1 VTEADAGAWRRLD
14 RRMLLIHPIQELPR
28 ALPAL
33 LAAFVAGN
41 GSGRGLLWTAAAL
54 VITLGF
60 AFSRWFTTRYRL
72 TEDRVE
78 VGSGLFQRRVRAV
91 SRDRIRTVDVTARAM
106 HRLLGL
112 ARVDVGTGRSDRSG
126 DGGVRLDGL
135 TEAEAARLRQ
145 ELLHR
150 GRAQAAADDETAD
163 AHATPDAP
171 ATAGGHAAG
180 TAPAPVPAAAAAPE
194 TELAR
199 LDPTW
204 VRFAPFT
211 LSGVVSIAVVA
222 GFVLNALNE
231 AGFDPANWGPAR
243 HLADSVGHAPVVL
256 TALVLTALAIVAVV
270 IASTVGYAL
279 AFWDFRLT
287 RHPGG
292 TLHVTRGLITTRA
305 TTIEERRLHGAEISE
320 PLLLRMATGARL
332 IAIATGLRVGRG
344 AERGGS
350 LLVPPAPRAAV
361 GGVAAQV
368 IGDPAPMTCPLVEHG
383 PRARRR
389 RYTRALAG
397 WVPAAAALAIAHW
410 AAGAPA
416 WLPAAALVLLP
427 IAAALAA
434 DRYRSLGHAVSGPR
448 LVVRSGSLIRRRC
461 VLSAEGIIGWN
472 VERSLFQRRAGL
484 VTLTATTAAGEQ
496 HYDMQDVELGEA
508 LRVARALVPGLV
520 EPFLERPPVEGQAA
534 AREASS
540 AAGGS
545 PASSAHSRV
554 R

>member
-1 VTEADAGAWRRLD
+1 VTAAEPQAWRRLD
-14 RRMLLIHPIQELPR
+14 RRMLLIHPVQELPR

-41 GSGRGLLWTAAAL
+41 GSGQGLIWTAAAL

-60 AFSRWFTTRYRL
+60 AFSRWFTTRYRV

-112 ARVDVGTGRSDRSG
+112 ARVDVGTGRSDREG

-135 TEAEAARLRQ
+135 TAAEAAGLRQ

-150 GRAQAAADDETAD
+150 RA
-163 AHATPDAP
+163 AP
-171 ATAGGHAAG
+171 GA
-180 TAPAPVPAAAAAPE
+180 PAAAAPGDDSTEGALAAGAPPADPPE

-199 LDPTW
+199 LDPSW
-204 VRFAPFT
+204 VRYAPFT
-211 LSGVVSIAVVA
+211 LSGVVSVGVVL
-222 GFVLNALNE
+222 GFVLNAANE
-231 AGFDPANWGPAR
+231 AGFDLEDWGPAR
-243 HLADSVGHAPVVL
+243 SLADDLGHAPVVL
-256 TALVLTALAIVAVV
+256 VAAGLTVLAVVVIV

-292 TLHVTRGLITTRA
+292 TVHVTRGLITTRA
-305 TTIEERRLHGAEISE
+305 TTIEERRLHGVEISE
-320 PLLLRMATGARL
+320 PLLLRAVAGARL

-350 LLVPPAPRAAV
+350 LLVPPAARAEV
-361 GGVAAQV
+361 ERVA
-368 IGDPAPMTCPLVEHG
+368 GDVLRTTEPITVDLVEHG

-397 WVPAAAALAIAHW
+397 WALLVIALAVAHW
-410 AAGAPA
+410 AVDAPT
-416 WLPAAALVLLP
+416 WLPVAGLVLLP
-427 IAAALAA
+427 VAAALAA
-434 DRYRSLGHAVSGPR
+434 DRYRSLGHAIADGR
-448 LVVRSGSLIRRRC
+448 LVVRSGSLVRRRC
-461 VLSAEGIIGWN
+461 AVAAEGIIGWN
-472 VERSLFQRRAGL
+472 VERSFFQRRAGL
-484 VTLTATTAAGEQ
+484 ATLVATTAAGHQ
-496 HYDMQDVELGEA
+496 HYDVQDVALAEA
-508 LRVARALVPGLV
+508 LGLADDLVPGLLW
-520 EPFLERPPVEGQAA
+520 PFLESNVGPTP
-534 AREASS
+534 S
-540 AAGGS
+540 
-545 PASSAHSRV
+545 
-554 R
+554 

>member
-1 VTEADAGAWRRLD
+1 
-14 RRMLLIHPIQELPR
+14 MLLIHPVQEIPR

-41 GSGRGLLWTAAAL
+41 GSGQGLIWTAAAL

-60 AFSRWFTTRYRL
+60 AFSRWFTTRYRV
-72 TEDRVE
+72 TDDRVE

-112 ARVDVGTGRSDRSG
+112 ARVDVGTGRSDREG

-135 TEAEAARLRQ
+135 TAAEAAGLRQ

-150 GRAQAAADDETAD
+150 RAVPAPGDAPADEAAQAA
-163 AHATPDAP
+163 P
-171 ATAGGHAAG
+171 AG
-180 TAPAPVPAAAAAPE
+180 PPE

-204 VRFAPFT
+204 IRYAPFT
-211 LSGVVSIAVVA
+211 LSGVVSVGVVL
-222 GFVLNALNE
+222 GFVLNAANE
-231 AGFDPANWGPAR
+231 AHFDLEDWGPAR
-243 HLADSVGHAPVVL
+243 HLADDLGHAPVVL
-256 TALVLTALAIVAVV
+256 VGLAVTVLALVVIV

-320 PLLLRMATGARL
+320 PLLLRAVAGARL

-350 LLVPPAPRAAV
+350 LLVPPAARAEV
-361 GGVAAQV
+361 ERVA
-368 IGDPAPMTCPLVEHG
+368 GDVLRTTEPITVDLVEHG

-389 RYTRALAG
+389 RYTRALGG
-397 WVPAAAALAIAHW
+397 WALLVVALTVTHW
-410 AAGAPA
+410 AIDAPA
-416 WLPAAALVLLP
+416 WLPIAGALLGPV
-427 IAAALAA
+427 AAALAA
-434 DRYRSLGHAVSGPR
+434 DRYRSLGHAIADGR
-448 LVVRSGSLIRRRC
+448 LVVRSGSLVRRRC
-461 VLSAEGIIGWN
+461 AVAAEGIIGWN
-472 VERSLFQRRAGL
+472 VDRSFFQRRAGL
-484 VTLTATTAAGEQ
+484 ATLVATTAAGHQ
-496 HYDMQDVELGEA
+496 HYDVQDVELGEA
-508 LRVARALVPGLV
+508 LRLAEDLVPGLAA
-520 EPFLERPPVEGQAA
+520 PFL
-534 AREASS
+534 
-540 AAGGS
+540 GS
-545 PASSAHSRV
+545 NVGPTPS
-554 R
+554 